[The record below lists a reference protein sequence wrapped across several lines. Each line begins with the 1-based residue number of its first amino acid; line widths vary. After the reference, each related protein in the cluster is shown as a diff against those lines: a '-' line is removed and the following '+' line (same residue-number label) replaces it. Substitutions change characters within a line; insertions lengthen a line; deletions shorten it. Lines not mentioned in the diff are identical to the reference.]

1 MAIHDSAIT
10 HLALTAD
17 CRYIISTALN
27 DKIIKIVSL
36 VDLKIIDIIEK
47 THNYPIMSLS
57 LDSETKYMVGVL
69 EDRTCRIW
77 SLESF
82 QEIEVIDDNAS
93 GQVCCLS
100 PDAKHLIIQMESK
113 FKTVVLPFLSDDYQ
127 TYPFILNL
135 IKDYFMANSAEERE
149 DILKSLVTIITKHR
163 KYYQVVLNPIF
174 SIITLLL
181 NEQMTTSVILSQ
193 YLTPYK
199 LFAQY
204 EPLTVVVMNNRAE
217 SA

>member
-1 MAIHDSAIT
+1 
-10 HLALTAD
+10 
-17 CRYIISTALN
+17 
-27 DKIIKIVSL
+27 
-36 VDLKIIDIIEK
+36 
-47 THNYPIMSLS
+47 
-57 LDSETKYMVGVL
+57 
-69 EDRTCRIW
+69 
-77 SLESF
+77 
-82 QEIEVIDDNAS
+82 
-93 GQVCCLS
+93 
-100 PDAKHLIIQMESK
+100 MESK

-135 IKDYFMANSAEERE
+135 IKDYFMASCIEERE
-149 DILKSLVTIITKHR
+149 DTLKSLVIIITKHR

-181 NEQMTTSVILSQ
+181 NEKMTTSVILSQ